1 MNYISDLDAE
11 TNSLAV
17 EDVIKKEQM
26 LEKASELGFR
36 PNGDEPYEP
45 DELEQVM
52 EEGTSDRNPE
62 SRPMLANQPTG
73 EYSSVDDDDDADDA
87 DYEVEEDTSS
97 GGNFDGKLF
106 ALECRRNLRSTKS

>member
-62 SRPMLANQPTG
+62 SRPTLANQPTR
-73 EYSSVDDDDDADDA
+73 EHSSVDDDDDYA
-87 DYEVEEDTSS
+87 DYEVEEETSS

-106 ALECRRNLRSTKS
+106 ALECRHNLRSTNL

>member
-62 SRPMLANQPTG
+62 SRPTLANQPTR
-73 EYSSVDDDDDADDA
+73 EHSSVDDDDDYA
-87 DYEVEEDTSS
+87 DYEVEEETSS
-97 GGNFDGKLF
+97 GGNFDGKF
-106 ALECRRNLRSTKS
+106 ICVVM